1 MAITISQLRTFLAVV
16 RSGSVTAAAEELVV
30 TQPSVSA
37 ALSALSREVGVELT
51 ERVGRSIRPS
61 PPGRAFALYASDVV
75 GLLEQGTRAAQEAAR
90 AASCELRIAAVT
102 TAGEYIVPPLIQTFS
117 AAHPGVT
124 LTVDVGNRERVF
136 DRLTSHRSDVG
147 IGGRP
152 PSDGGLVGVKF
163 LDNPIVVIASADD
176 PLARRSSVD
185 VEELCERP
193 WLMRE
198 EGSGTRAMTEEFLV
212 CHDLQ
217 PELLTLGSTGAIK
230 QAVRAGLGI
239 SLQPRLIAG
248 LEIELGLLATV
259 DTRVDLPQRDWY
271 VLRPARGPVR
281 DPVEDFF
288 AFLTGS
294 EARAAIERSQLAGS
308 HTSA

>member
-16 RSGSVTAAAEELVV
+16 RSGSVTAAAEDLVV

-61 PPGRAFALYASDVV
+61 APGRAFALYASDVV

-102 TAGEYIVPPLIQTFS
+102 TAGEYIVPPLIQAFS
-117 AAHPGVT
+117 GAHPGVT

-136 DRLTSHRSDVG
+136 DRLKSHRADVG

-152 PSDGGLVGVKF
+152 PNDGGLVGVKF
-163 LDNPIVVIASADD
+163 LDNPIVVIAAADD
-176 PLARRSSVD
+176 PLARRGSVD
-185 VEELCERP
+185 VEELCKRP

-198 EGSGTRAMTEEFLV
+198 EGSGTRTMAEEFLV

-288 AFLTGS
+288 AFLAGS
-294 EARAAIERSQLAGS
+294 EARAAIERSQLAARRTG
-308 HTSA
+308 A